1 MHKKIITFSLLTAI
15 SCSTFAA
22 DLGPS
27 RTALGS
33 IKVDDNK
40 PFRLEG
46 DVGYLLNNTKSTDGS
61 KSKKSNLSGRILF
74 QRQSGVWGQEVLA
87 TALSTNDNNSS
98 DNIERYLLSGKI
110 SHSSSNTVYQ
120 FGKLT
125 AEKDLSSAFDY
136 QLSATGGVGI
146 NILKDEKQSLSAEAG
161 IGYRFSKEKIEPKDT
176 TNELIGTLAAF
187 YEYKITPTVR
197 FNQDLGYEYGQDSK
211 TFRSRTALIT
221 DLTTHFSAS
230 ASYNI
235 KDIKAD
241 LGNSRDS
248 LLSLGVTYK
257 Y

>member
-1 MHKKIITFSLLTAI
+1 MHKIITLGLLTAI
-15 SCSTFAA
+15 TGSTFAA

-27 RTALGS
+27 RTSLGS
-33 IKVDDNK
+33 IKVDENK

-46 DVGYLLNNTKSTDGS
+46 DVGYLLNNTKSTDGNT
-61 KSKKSNLSGRILF
+61 SKKSNLTGRILF
-74 QRQSGVWGQEVLA
+74 QRQSGIWGQEVLA

-98 DNIERYLLSGKI
+98 NNIERYLLSGKI
-110 SHSSSNTVYQ
+110 SHSSSSTVYQ

-136 QLSATGGVGI
+136 QLSATGGMGI
-146 NILKDEKQSLSAEAG
+146 NILKDDRQSLSAEAG
-161 IGYRFSKEKIEPKDT
+161 LGYRFSKEKVEPKDT

-211 TFRSRTALIT
+211 TFRSRTALVT

-235 KDIKAD
+235 KDIQAD
-241 LGNSRDS
+241 LANSRDS

>member
-1 MHKKIITFSLLTAI
+1 MHKIIVLGMLTALTG
-15 SCSTFAA
+15 SAFAA

-27 RTALGS
+27 RTSLNT
-33 IKVDDNK
+33 INVDENK

-46 DVGYLLNNTKSTDGS
+46 DVGYLLNNTKSKDGTT
-61 KSKKSNLSGRILF
+61 SKKSNLTGRVLF
-74 QRQSGVWGQEVLA
+74 QRQSGIWGQEVLA
-87 TALSTNDNNSS
+87 TALSTNDNNSNN
-98 DNIERYLLSGKI
+98 NIERYLLSGKV

-136 QLSATGGVGI
+136 QLSATGGLGI

-161 IGYRFSKEKIEPKDT
+161 LGYRYSKQKAQPHNDE
-176 TNELIGTLAAF
+176 NELIGTLAAF

-211 TFRSRTALIT
+211 TFRSRTALTT

-235 KDIKAD
+235 KDIQAD
-241 LGNSRDS
+241 LGNSRDA
-248 LLSLGVTYK
+248 LLSLGVAYK